1 MKQGLVIKTTG
12 SWYAVEDEN
21 GEYFECKV
29 KGNFRIKDIKS
40 TNPVAVGDR
49 VNFTVQNDLKSKTT
63 NKTGWITSIQD
74 RKNYIV
80 RRSPNLSKQSH
91 IIAANIDQA
100 VLVTTVAWPVTTT
113 TFIDRYLASAE
124 AYRIPVLIVFN
135 KTDLYTKEE
144 TSRMNQLIAV
154 YSKIGYS
161 CLVTSATKNLGIKEL
176 KAKLA
181 GKTNVINGHSGVGK
195 STLINLIQP
204 GLNLKIS
211 KISEMHK
218 TGKHTTAFSAM
229 YKLSSGGYIIDTPGI
244 KGFGMLDMEAW
255 EISHYF
261 PEIFNISK
269 NCQYNNCSH
278 THEPGCAVKE
288 AVEAGDV
295 AQSRYISYLGLLEGE
310 DKYRKP
316 H

>member
-1 MKQGLVIKTTG
+1 VKQGLVIKTTG
-12 SWYAVEDEN
+12 SWFTIEDSE
-21 GEYFECKV
+21 GKQFECKV

-49 VNFTVQNDLKSKTT
+49 VNFLVSHDLK
-63 NKTGWITSIQD
+63 NKSDMNTGWITSIED

-100 VLVTTVAWPVTTT
+100 ILVATIIRPVTTT

-124 AYRIPVLIVFN
+124 AYRIPVLLVFN
-135 KTDLYTKEE
+135 KTDLYKENDIE
-144 TSRMNQLIAV
+144 AMHSLISV
-154 YSKIGYS
+154 YSKIGYP
-161 CLVTSATKNLGIKEL
+161 CIATSAFDPTGLDRLKKAIKD
-176 KAKLA
+176 KI
-181 GKTNVINGHSGVGK
+181 NVINGHSGVGK
-195 STLINLIQP
+195 STLINKLQP
-204 GLNLKIS
+204 GLNIKTAE
-211 KISEMHK
+211 ISEMHK
-218 TGKHTTAFSAM
+218 TGKHTTAYSVM
-229 YKLSSGGYIIDTPGI
+229 HKLAFGGYIIDTPGI

-261 PEIFNISK
+261 PEIFRIAA

-288 AVEAGDV
+288 AVYHGDV
-295 AQSRYISYLGLLEGE
+295 AESRYISYLGLLEGN

-316 H
+316 Y